1 MEGKERFLLE
11 AEKMLSDYEFFTSP
25 RFMRLLHHVGKDMRL
40 LHHVGKEITDRHNA
54 KVRTYGAPDENRAG
68 YFEGT
73 YTYIN
78 VLNEIT
84 QSFPSLELRGESVLG
99 VLGHECGHQ
108 NYSSIYLRKKYVE
121 GISNGILYPYFPEP
135 RSEKERLY
143 AEQMKELFVRKD
155 RIAIELYLTM
165 AAPLHGLLEDVYI
178 EERMMKRFPGSIRR
192 GIQGNRKRIMERYD
206 SVKKLDKGG
215 DKLGTMASVLT
226 EYMFTKR
233 VNTWDGEIQL
243 YADFLRECIPLIH
256 QAAHDVRESSRFIAT
271 NQILLAIWPLLL
283 EKIEELQEMMEQTPP
298 EKQEDLI
305 KKTAEKIQTQMP
317 QYSEEPICREHRMEE
332 KNASDVKWTGADRKE
347 ETGEERPDGQNGDI
361 KDFTESGKIEEARP
375 EDKKPLEELSVDFPK
390 EIDISREL
398 RKIRHELAEE
408 KTEKMMTD
416 AMREALK
423 NFLEGVKFHPVNEA
437 IPKEVIRKDKPSKKA
452 ELMYE
457 QIKPEIQ
464 RVLSEFLVL
473 VQPILM
479 TRKSRIRRKQFFGKS
494 LDMKNLWDPQDRVFK
509 TKISD
514 KNNFNTAIAVLM
526 DQSASI
532 DERRRLASILA
543 TLCIVE
549 FAQYLKI
556 PVCVYGHCTD
566 FRRPEHFGKE
576 TVCLHSYME
585 FEDRDHEKLRILDMK
600 PGGANRDGVALQY
613 MEEKLKRRK
622 ERQKLLFFTCDG
634 LPNASD
640 YGGKVARDD
649 LKQIQKELHRD
660 GIHLLVAAIGED
672 QEEIH
677 KIYGNSCINT
687 SDLSAL
693 PGEICKRLLQMIL

>member
-1 MEGKERFLLE
+1 MEEKERFLLE

-25 RFMRLLHHVGKDMRL
+25 RFMRL

-143 AEQMKELFVRKD
+143 AEQMKKLFVRKD

-283 EKIEELQEMMEQTPP
+283 EKIEELQEMMDQTPP

-317 QYSEEPICREHRMEE
+317 QYSEEPICREHRTEE
-332 KNASDVKWTGADRKE
+332 KNASDVKWTGVDRKE

-361 KDFTESGKIEEARP
+361 KDFTEAGKIKEVQP

-622 ERQKLLFFTCDG
+622 ERMKLLFFTCDG

-640 YGGKVARDD
+640 YGGEVARDD

>member
-25 RFMRLLHHVGKDMRL
+25 RFMRL

-283 EKIEELQEMMEQTPP
+283 EKIEELQEMMDQTPP

-347 ETGEERPDGQNGDI
+347 GEGEERPDGQNGDI
-361 KDFTESGKIEEARP
+361 KDFTEAGKIKEAHP

-549 FAQYLKI
+549 FARYLKI

>member
-25 RFMRLLHHVGKDMRL
+25 RFMRL

-84 QSFPSLELRGESVLG
+84 QSFPSLELRGESILG

-233 VNTWDGEIQL
+233 VNAWDGEIKL

-305 KKTAEKIQTQMP
+305 KKTAEKIQTQIP

-361 KDFTESGKIEEARP
+361 KDFTEAGKIKEAHP

-437 IPKEVIRKDKPSKKA
+437 IPKEVIRKGKPSKKA

-693 PGEICKRLLQMIL
+693 PGEICKRLLQMTL

>member
-1 MEGKERFLLE
+1 MEEKERFLLE

-25 RFMRLLHHVGKDMRL
+25 RFMRL

-143 AEQMKELFVRKD
+143 AEQMKKLFVRKD

-283 EKIEELQEMMEQTPP
+283 EKIEELQEMMDQTPP

-347 ETGEERPDGQNGDI
+347 ENGEERPDGQNGDI
-361 KDFTESGKIEEARP
+361 KDFTEAGKIKEVQP

-566 FRRPEHFGKE
+566 FRRPEHFEKE
-576 TVCLHSYME
+576 MVCLHSYME

>member
-1 MEGKERFLLE
+1 MEEKERFLLE

-25 RFMRLLHHVGKDMRL
+25 RFMRL

-155 RIAIELYLTM
+155 RIAIELYLTV

-178 EERMMKRFPGSIRR
+178 EECMMKRFPGSIRR

-206 SVKKLDKGG
+206 SVKKLDQGG

-283 EKIEELQEMMEQTPP
+283 EKIEELQEMMDQTPP

-347 ETGEERPDGQNGDI
+347 GEGEERPDGQNGDVD
-361 KDFTESGKIEEARP
+361 DFTESGKLKEAQP
-375 EDKKPLEELSVDFPK
+375 EDKKPLEELSVDFPR

-408 KTEKMMTD
+408 KTEKMMSD

-464 RVLSEFLVL
+464 RVFREFLVL

-622 ERQKLLFFTCDG
+622 ERMKLLFFTCDG

-640 YGGKVARDD
+640 YGGEVARDD

-677 KIYGNSCINT
+677 KIYGSSCINT

>member
-1 MEGKERFLLE
+1 MEEKERFLLE

-25 RFMRLLHHVGKDMRL
+25 RFMRL

-84 QSFPSLELRGESVLG
+84 QSFPSLELRGESILG

-108 NYSSIYLRKKYVE
+108 NYSSIFLRKKYIE
-121 GISNGILYPYFPEP
+121 GINNGILYPYFPEP

-243 YADFLRECIPLIH
+243 YADFLRECMPLIH

-347 ETGEERPDGQNGDI
+347 ENGEERPDGQNGDI
-361 KDFTESGKIEEARP
+361 KDFTEAGKIKEVQP

>member
-25 RFMRLLHHVGKDMRL
+25 RFMRL

-233 VNTWDGEIQL
+233 VNAWDGEIKL

-298 EKQEDLI
+298 EKQEDLL
-305 KKTAEKIQTQMP
+305 KKTAEKIQIQMP
-317 QYSEEPICREHRMEE
+317 QYSDEPICREHRMEE

-361 KDFTESGKIEEARP
+361 KDFTESGKIEEARL

>member
-1 MEGKERFLLE
+1 MEEKERFLLE
-11 AEKMLSDYEFFTSP
+11 AEKMLSDYEFFMSP
-25 RFMRLLHHVGKDMRL
+25 RFMRL

-233 VNTWDGEIQL
+233 VNAWDGEIKL

-283 EKIEELQEMMEQTPP
+283 EKIEELQEMMDQTPP
-298 EKQEDLI
+298 EKQEDLL
-305 KKTAEKIQTQMP
+305 KKTTEKIQTQMP

-332 KNASDVKWTGADRKE
+332 MNASDVKWTGADRKE

-361 KDFTESGKIEEARP
+361 KDFTEAGKIKEAHP

-452 ELMYE
+452 ELMHE

-622 ERQKLLFFTCDG
+622 ERMKLLFFTCDG

-640 YGGKVARDD
+640 YGGEVARDD

-677 KIYGNSCINT
+677 KIYGSSCINT

>member
-1 MEGKERFLLE
+1 MEEKERFLLE

-25 RFMRLLHHVGKDMRL
+25 RFMRL

-84 QSFPSLELRGESVLG
+84 QSFPSLELRGESILG

-192 GIQGNRKRIMERYD
+192 GIQRNRKRIMERYD

-283 EKIEELQEMMEQTPP
+283 EKIEELQEMMDQTPP

-332 KNASDVKWTGADRKE
+332 KNASDVKWTGADKKE
-347 ETGEERPDGQNGDI
+347 GEGEERPDGQNGDI
-361 KDFTESGKIEEARP
+361 KDFTEAGKIKEVQT

-464 RVLSEFLVL
+464 RVLSEFLVM

>member
-25 RFMRLLHHVGKDMRL
+25 RFMRL

-84 QSFPSLELRGESVLG
+84 QSFPSLELRGESILG

-108 NYSSIYLRKKYVE
+108 NYSSIFLRKKYIE
-121 GISNGILYPYFPEP
+121 GINNGILYPYFPEP

-233 VNTWDGEIQL
+233 VNAWDGEIKL

-361 KDFTESGKIEEARP
+361 KDFTEAGKIKEARP

-437 IPKEVIRKDKPSKKA
+437 IPKEVIRKDKSSKKA

>member
-1 MEGKERFLLE
+1 MEEKERFLLE

-25 RFMRLLHHVGKDMRL
+25 RFMRL

-233 VNTWDGEIQL
+233 VNAWDGEIKL

-283 EKIEELQEMMEQTPP
+283 EKIEELQEMMDQTPP

-361 KDFTESGKIEEARP
+361 KDFTEAGKIKEVQT

>member
-1 MEGKERFLLE
+1 MFMEEKERFLLE

-25 RFMRLLHHVGKDMRL
+25 RFMRL

-233 VNTWDGEIQL
+233 VNAWDGEIKL

-283 EKIEELQEMMEQTPP
+283 EKIEELQEMMDQTPP

-361 KDFTESGKIEEARP
+361 KDFTEAGKIKEVQT

-479 TRKSRIRRKQFFGKS
+479 TRKSRIRRKQLFGKS

>member
-1 MEGKERFLLE
+1 MEEKERFLLE

-25 RFMRLLHHVGKDMRL
+25 RFMRL

-143 AEQMKELFVRKD
+143 AEQMKKLFVRKD

-298 EKQEDLI
+298 EKQEDLL

-332 KNASDVKWTGADRKE
+332 KNAFDVKWTGADRKE
-347 ETGEERPDGQNGDI
+347 ENGEERPDGQNGDI
-361 KDFTESGKIEEARP
+361 KDFTEAGKIKEAQP

-622 ERQKLLFFTCDG
+622 ERLKLLFFTCDG

>member
-1 MEGKERFLLE
+1 MEEKERFLLE

-25 RFMRLLHHVGKDMRL
+25 RFMRL

-233 VNTWDGEIQL
+233 VNAWDGEIKL

-283 EKIEELQEMMEQTPP
+283 EKIEELQEMMDQTPP

-361 KDFTESGKIEEARP
+361 KDFTEAGKIKEAHP

-464 RVLSEFLVL
+464 RVLSDFLVL

-509 TKISD
+509 TKITD

-640 YGGKVARDD
+640 YGGEVARDD

>member
-1 MEGKERFLLE
+1 M
-11 AEKMLSDYEFFTSP
+11 
-25 RFMRLLHHVGKDMRL
+25 
-40 LHHVGKEITDRHNA
+40 
-54 KVRTYGAPDENRAG
+54 
-68 YFEGT
+68 
-73 YTYIN
+73 
-78 VLNEIT
+78 
-84 QSFPSLELRGESVLG
+84 ELRGESILG

-108 NYSSIYLRKKYVE
+108 NYSSIFLRKKYIE
-121 GISNGILYPYFPEP
+121 GINNGILYPYFPEP

-283 EKIEELQEMMEQTPP
+283 EKIEELQEIMDQTPP

-347 ETGEERPDGQNGDI
+347 GEGEERPDGQNGNI
-361 KDFTESGKIEEARP
+361 KDFTEAGKIKEAQP
-375 EDKKPLEELSVDFPK
+375 EDKKILEELSVDFPK

-585 FEDRDHEKLRILDMK
+585 FEDRNHEKLRILDMK

>member
-1 MEGKERFLLE
+1 MEEKERFLLE

-25 RFMRLLHHVGKDMRL
+25 RFMRL

-233 VNTWDGEIQL
+233 VNAWDGEIKL

-283 EKIEELQEMMEQTPP
+283 EKIEELQEMMDQTPP
-298 EKQEDLI
+298 EKQEDLL

-332 KNASDVKWTGADRKE
+332 MNASDVKWTGADRKE

-361 KDFTESGKIEEARP
+361 KDFTEAGKIKEAHP

-452 ELMYE
+452 ELMHE

>member
-1 MEGKERFLLE
+1 MEEKERFLLE

-25 RFMRLLHHVGKDMRL
+25 RFMRL

-143 AEQMKELFVRKD
+143 AEQMKKLFVRKD

-283 EKIEELQEMMEQTPP
+283 EKIEELQEMMDQTPP
-298 EKQEDLI
+298 EKQEDLL
-305 KKTAEKIQTQMP
+305 KKTTEKIQTQMP

-332 KNASDVKWTGADRKE
+332 KNASDVNWTGADRKE
-347 ETGEERPDGQNGDI
+347 GEGEERPDGQNGNI
-361 KDFTESGKIEEARP
+361 KDFTEAGKIKEVQP

-464 RVLSEFLVL
+464 RVLNEFLVM

-479 TRKSRIRRKQFFGKS
+479 TRKSRIRRKQFLGKS

-622 ERQKLLFFTCDG
+622 ERQKLLFLTCDG

>member
-1 MEGKERFLLE
+1 MEEKERFLLE

-25 RFMRLLHHVGKDMRL
+25 RFMRL

-233 VNTWDGEIQL
+233 VNAWDGEIKL

-361 KDFTESGKIEEARP
+361 KDFTESGKIEEARL

-622 ERQKLLFFTCDG
+622 ERMKLLFFTCDG

>member
-25 RFMRLLHHVGKDMRL
+25 RFMRL

-332 KNASDVKWTGADRKE
+332 MNASDVKWTGADRKE

-361 KDFTESGKIEEARP
+361 KDFTEAGKIKEAHP

-398 RKIRHELAEE
+398 RKIRHEMAEE

-464 RVLSEFLVL
+464 RVLNEFLVM

-479 TRKSRIRRKQFFGKS
+479 TRKSRIRRKQFLGKS

-585 FEDRDHEKLRILDMK
+585 FEDRNHEKLRILDMK

>member
-25 RFMRLLHHVGKDMRL
+25 RFMRL

-233 VNTWDGEIQL
+233 VNAWDGEIKL

-332 KNASDVKWTGADRKE
+332 MNASDVKWTGADRKE
-347 ETGEERPDGQNGDI
+347 GEGEERPDGQNGDI
-361 KDFTESGKIEEARP
+361 KDFTEAGKIKEAHP

-457 QIKPEIQ
+457 QIKPKIQ

-549 FAQYLKI
+549 FARYLKI

>member
-1 MEGKERFLLE
+1 MEEKERFLLE

-25 RFMRLLHHVGKDMRL
+25 RFMRL

-233 VNTWDGEIQL
+233 VNAWDGEIQL

-283 EKIEELQEMMEQTPP
+283 EKIEELHEMMDQTPP

-347 ETGEERPDGQNGDI
+347 GEGEERPDGKNGDI
-361 KDFTESGKIEEARP
+361 KDFTEAGKIKEAQP
-375 EDKKPLEELSVDFPK
+375 EDKKILEELSVDFPK

-398 RKIRHELAEE
+398 RKIRHEMAEE

-464 RVLSEFLVL
+464 RVLNEFLVM

-479 TRKSRIRRKQFFGKS
+479 TRKSRIRRKQFLGKS

-566 FRRPEHFGKE
+566 FRRTEHFGKE

>member
-1 MEGKERFLLE
+1 MEEKERFLLE

-25 RFMRLLHHVGKDMRL
+25 RFMRL

-233 VNTWDGEIQL
+233 VNAWDGEIKL

-283 EKIEELQEMMEQTPP
+283 EKIEELQEMMDQTPP

-361 KDFTESGKIEEARP
+361 KDFTEAGKIKEAHP

-464 RVLSEFLVL
+464 RVLSDFLVL

-585 FEDRDHEKLRILDMK
+585 FEDRNHEKLRILDMK

-640 YGGKVARDD
+640 YGGEVARDD

>member
-1 MEGKERFLLE
+1 MEEKERFLLE

-25 RFMRLLHHVGKDMRL
+25 RFMRL

-256 QAAHDVRESSRFIAT
+256 QAAYDVRESSRFIAT

-283 EKIEELQEMMEQTPP
+283 EKIEELQEMMDQTPP

-332 KNASDVKWTGADRKE
+332 KNASDVKWTGVDRKE

-361 KDFTESGKIEEARP
+361 KDFTEAGKIKEVQP

>member
-1 MEGKERFLLE
+1 MEEKERFLLE
-11 AEKMLSDYEFFTSP
+11 AEKMLSDYEFFMSP
-25 RFMRLLHHVGKDMRL
+25 RFMRL

-233 VNTWDGEIQL
+233 VNAWDGEIKL

-283 EKIEELQEMMEQTPP
+283 EKIEELQEMMDQTPP
-298 EKQEDLI
+298 EKQEDLL
-305 KKTAEKIQTQMP
+305 KKTAEKIQMQMP

-347 ETGEERPDGQNGDI
+347 GEGEERPDRQNGDVD
-361 KDFTESGKIEEARP
+361 DFTESGKLKEAQP
-375 EDKKPLEELSVDFPK
+375 EYKKPLEELSVDFPR

-408 KTEKMMTD
+408 KTEKMMSD

-423 NFLEGVKFHPVNEA
+423 NFLESVKFHPVNEA

-464 RVLSEFLVL
+464 RVLSEFLVM

-479 TRKSRIRRKQFFGKS
+479 TRKSRIRRKQFLGKS

-640 YGGKVARDD
+640 YGGEVARDD

>member
-1 MEGKERFLLE
+1 MEEKERFLLE

-25 RFMRLLHHVGKDMRL
+25 RFMRL

-233 VNTWDGEIQL
+233 VNAWDGEIKL

-361 KDFTESGKIEEARP
+361 KDFTESGKIEEARL

>member
-25 RFMRLLHHVGKDMRL
+25 RFMRL

-233 VNTWDGEIQL
+233 VNAWDGEIKL

-283 EKIEELQEMMEQTPP
+283 EKIEELQEMMDQTPP

-332 KNASDVKWTGADRKE
+332 MNASDVKWTGADRKE

-361 KDFTESGKIEEARP
+361 KDFTEAGKIKEAHP

-585 FEDRDHEKLRILDMK
+585 FEDRNHEKLRILDMK

>member
-1 MEGKERFLLE
+1 MEEKERFLLE

-25 RFMRLLHHVGKDMRL
+25 RFMRL

-84 QSFPSLELRGESVLG
+84 QSFPSLELRGESILG

-283 EKIEELQEMMEQTPP
+283 EKIEELQEIMDQTPP

-332 KNASDVKWTGADRKE
+332 KNASDVKWTGADKKE
-347 ETGEERPDGQNGDI
+347 GEERPDGQNGDVD
-361 KDFTESGKIEEARP
+361 DFTESGKLKEAQP

-423 NFLEGVKFHPVNEA
+423 NFLEGVEFHPVNEA

-464 RVLSEFLVL
+464 SVLSEFLVL

-479 TRKSRIRRKQFFGKS
+479 TRKSRIRRKQLFGKS

>member
-25 RFMRLLHHVGKDMRL
+25 RFMRL

-233 VNTWDGEIQL
+233 VNAWDGEIKL

-347 ETGEERPDGQNGDI
+347 ENGEERPDGQNGDI
-361 KDFTESGKIEEARP
+361 KDFTEAGKIKEVQP

-464 RVLSEFLVL
+464 RVLSEFLVM

>member
-1 MEGKERFLLE
+1 MEEKERFLLE

-25 RFMRLLHHVGKDMRL
+25 RFMRL

-283 EKIEELQEMMEQTPP
+283 EKIEELQEMMDQTPP
-298 EKQEDLI
+298 EKQEDLL
-305 KKTAEKIQTQMP
+305 KKTTEKIQTQMP
-317 QYSEEPICREHRMEE
+317 QYSEEPICREHCMEE

-347 ETGEERPDGQNGDI
+347 GEGEERPDGQNGNI
-361 KDFTESGKIEEARP
+361 KDFTEAGKIKEAQP
-375 EDKKPLEELSVDFPK
+375 EDKKILEELSVDFPK

-416 AMREALK
+416 AVREALK

-509 TKISD
+509 TKTVD

-622 ERQKLLFFTCDG
+622 ERQKLLFLTCDG

>member
-25 RFMRLLHHVGKDMRL
+25 RFMRL

-84 QSFPSLELRGESVLG
+84 QSFPSLELRGESILG

-233 VNTWDGEIQL
+233 VNAWDGEIKL

-256 QAAHDVRESSRFIAT
+256 QAAHDIRESSRFIAT
-271 NQILLAIWPLLL
+271 NQILLTIWPLLL
-283 EKIEELQEMMEQTPP
+283 ERIEELQELADQTPP
-298 EKQEDLI
+298 EKQADLL
-305 KKTAEKIQTQMP
+305 KKTAEKIQMHMP
-317 QYSEEPICREHRMEE
+317 QYSEEPICREHRMKE

-347 ETGEERPDGQNGDI
+347 ETGEERTDGKNEDI
-361 KDFTESGKIEEARP
+361 EDFTEAGKIKEAQP
-375 EDKKPLEELSVDFPK
+375 EDKKTLEELSIDFPK

-437 IPKEVIRKDKPSKKA
+437 IPKEVIRKDKPSQKA

-566 FRRPEHFGKE
+566 FRRPEHFGIE

-585 FEDRDHEKLRILDMK
+585 FEDRNHEKLRILDMK

-622 ERQKLLFFTCDG
+622 ERMKLLFFTCDG

-660 GIHLLVAAIGED
+660 GIYLLVAAIGED

-677 KIYGNSCINT
+677 KIYGDSCINT

>member
-1 MEGKERFLLE
+1 MEEKERFLLE

-25 RFMRLLHHVGKDMRL
+25 RFMRL

-143 AEQMKELFVRKD
+143 AEQMKKLFVRKD

-283 EKIEELQEMMEQTPP
+283 EKIEELQEMMDQTPP
-298 EKQEDLI
+298 EKQEDLL
-305 KKTAEKIQTQMP
+305 KKTTEKIQTQMP

-361 KDFTESGKIEEARP
+361 KDFTEAGKIKEAHP

-464 RVLSEFLVL
+464 RVLSDFLVL

-622 ERQKLLFFTCDG
+622 ERQKLLFLTCDG

>member
-1 MEGKERFLLE
+1 MEEKERFLLE

-25 RFMRLLHHVGKDMRL
+25 RFMRL

-84 QSFPSLELRGESVLG
+84 QSFPSLELRGESILG

-143 AEQMKELFVRKD
+143 AEQMKKLFVRKD

-256 QAAHDVRESSRFIAT
+256 QAAHDIRESSRFIAT
-271 NQILLAIWPLLL
+271 NQILLTIWPLLL
-283 EKIEELQEMMEQTPP
+283 ERIEELQELADQTPP
-298 EKQEDLI
+298 EKQADLL
-305 KKTAEKIQTQMP
+305 KKTAEKIQMHMP

-347 ETGEERPDGQNGDI
+347 ETGEERTDGKNEDI
-361 KDFTESGKIEEARP
+361 EDFTEAGKIKEAHP

-464 RVLSEFLVL
+464 RVLNEFLVM

-479 TRKSRIRRKQFFGKS
+479 TRKSRIRRKQFLGKS

>member
-1 MEGKERFLLE
+1 MEEKERFLLE

-25 RFMRLLHHVGKDMRL
+25 RFMRL

-233 VNTWDGEIQL
+233 VNAWDGEIKL

-283 EKIEELQEMMEQTPP
+283 EKIEELQEIMDQTPP

-332 KNASDVKWTGADRKE
+332 KNASDVKWTGADKKE
-347 ETGEERPDGQNGDI
+347 GEGEERPDGQNGDVD
-361 KDFTESGKIEEARP
+361 DFTESGKLKEAQP

-464 RVLSEFLVL
+464 RVLGEFLVL

-509 TKISD
+509 TKILD

-556 PVCVYGHCTD
+556 PACVYGHCTD

>member
-1 MEGKERFLLE
+1 MEEKERFLLE

-25 RFMRLLHHVGKDMRL
+25 RFMRL

-143 AEQMKELFVRKD
+143 AEQMKKLFVRKD

-283 EKIEELQEMMEQTPP
+283 EKIEELQEMMDQTPP
-298 EKQEDLI
+298 EKQEDLL
-305 KKTAEKIQTQMP
+305 KKTTEKIQTQMP

-347 ETGEERPDGQNGDI
+347 GEGEERPDGQNGNI
-361 KDFTESGKIEEARP
+361 KDFTEAGKIKEAQP
-375 EDKKPLEELSVDFPK
+375 EDKKILEELSVDFPK

-464 RVLSEFLVL
+464 RVLNEFLVM

-479 TRKSRIRRKQFFGKS
+479 TRKSRIRRKQFLGKS

-509 TKISD
+509 TKTSD

-622 ERQKLLFFTCDG
+622 ERQKLLFLTCDG

>member
-1 MEGKERFLLE
+1 MEEKERFLLE

-25 RFMRLLHHVGKDMRL
+25 RFMRL

-233 VNTWDGEIQL
+233 VNAWDGEIKL

-283 EKIEELQEMMEQTPP
+283 EKIEELQEMMDQTPP

-361 KDFTESGKIEEARP
+361 KDFTESGKIEEARL

-464 RVLSEFLVL
+464 RVLSDFLVL

-640 YGGKVARDD
+640 YGGEVARDD

>member
-1 MEGKERFLLE
+1 MEEKERFLLE

-25 RFMRLLHHVGKDMRL
+25 RFMRL

-155 RIAIELYLTM
+155 RIAIELFLTM

-215 DKLGTMASVLT
+215 DKLGTTASILT

-233 VNTWDGEIQL
+233 VNAWDGEIKL

-283 EKIEELQEMMEQTPP
+283 EKIEELQEMMDQTPP

-361 KDFTESGKIEEARP
+361 KDFTEAGKIKEVQT

-566 FRRPEHFGKE
+566 FRRPEHFEKE
-576 TVCLHSYME
+576 MVCLHSYME

>member
-1 MEGKERFLLE
+1 MEEKERFLLE

-25 RFMRLLHHVGKDMRL
+25 RFMRL

-143 AEQMKELFVRKD
+143 AEQMKKLFVRKD

-283 EKIEELQEMMEQTPP
+283 EKIEELQEMMDQTPP
-298 EKQEDLI
+298 EKQEDLL
-305 KKTAEKIQTQMP
+305 KKTTEKIQTQMP
-317 QYSEEPICREHRMEE
+317 QYSEEPICREHCMEE

-347 ETGEERPDGQNGDI
+347 GEGEERPDGQNGNI
-361 KDFTESGKIEEARP
+361 KDFTEAGKIKEAQP
-375 EDKKPLEELSVDFPK
+375 EDKKILEELSVDFPK

-423 NFLEGVKFHPVNEA
+423 KFLEGVKFHPVNEA

-464 RVLSEFLVL
+464 RVLNEFLVM

-479 TRKSRIRRKQFFGKS
+479 TRKSRIRRKQFLGKS

-622 ERQKLLFFTCDG
+622 ERQKLLFLTCDG

>member
-1 MEGKERFLLE
+1 MEEKERFLLE

-25 RFMRLLHHVGKDMRL
+25 RFMRL

-256 QAAHDVRESSRFIAT
+256 QAAYDVRESSRFIAT

-317 QYSEEPICREHRMEE
+317 QYSEEPICREHRTEE
-332 KNASDVKWTGADRKE
+332 KNASDVKWTGVDRKE

-361 KDFTESGKIEEARP
+361 KDFTEAGKIKEVQP

-622 ERQKLLFFTCDG
+622 ERMKLLFFTCDG

-640 YGGKVARDD
+640 YGGEVARDD

>member
-1 MEGKERFLLE
+1 MEEKERFLLE

-25 RFMRLLHHVGKDMRL
+25 RFMRL

-143 AEQMKELFVRKD
+143 AEQMKKLFVRKD

-283 EKIEELQEMMEQTPP
+283 EKIEELQEMMDQTPP
-298 EKQEDLI
+298 EKQEDLL
-305 KKTAEKIQTQMP
+305 KKTTEKIQTQMP

-347 ETGEERPDGQNGDI
+347 GEGEERPDGQNGNI
-361 KDFTESGKIEEARP
+361 KDFTEAGKIKEAQP
-375 EDKKPLEELSVDFPK
+375 EDKKILEELSVDFPK

-423 NFLEGVKFHPVNEA
+423 NFLEAVKFHPVNEA

-464 RVLSEFLVL
+464 RVLNEFLVM

-479 TRKSRIRRKQFFGKS
+479 TRKSRIRRKQFLGKS

-622 ERQKLLFFTCDG
+622 ERQKLLFLTCDG

>member
-1 MEGKERFLLE
+1 MEEKERFLLE

-25 RFMRLLHHVGKDMRL
+25 RFMRL

-143 AEQMKELFVRKD
+143 AEQMKKLFVRKD

-283 EKIEELQEMMEQTPP
+283 EKIEELQEMMDQTPP
-298 EKQEDLI
+298 EKQEDLL
-305 KKTAEKIQTQMP
+305 KKTTEKIQTQMP

-347 ETGEERPDGQNGDI
+347 GEERPDGQNGDVD
-361 KDFTESGKIEEARP
+361 DFTESGKLKEAQP
-375 EDKKPLEELSVDFPK
+375 EDKKTLEELSVDFPK

-464 RVLSEFLVL
+464 RVLNEFLVM

-479 TRKSRIRRKQFFGKS
+479 TRKSRIRRKQFLGKS

-622 ERQKLLFFTCDG
+622 ERQKLLFLTCDG